1 MSEEKK
7 IEEKKINKLKEVFE
21 KFKAVLNKLITHP
34 IVDKNLNYISFTVIL
49 LILIFIRIQNPEF
62 VKSISN
68 ISFDAY
74 QKIFKYNEVQ
84 DDVIIVDIDEP
95 SLGKF
100 GQFPWSRNIFSQIL
114 DNINENNPKA
124 VGLDIFFSEKD
135 KQSPEE
141 IIKTYSIEDEYT
153 KKTLQSIEGHDEK
166 FQKTLKE
173 TKSVLA
179 VFGSLIPTKGTFD
192 RKGKAKIFAKGGNV
206 KNFVYNYK
214 HSLGSIPIL
223 EKNSKGLGSINYIT
237 QSDAVV
243 RSLPLIMLFNEKL
256 FPTFG
261 LEMIRVGEKKR
272 TIITKLNDS
281 GIKSISIKPL
291 EFQTDKNS
299 LIWVK
304 YNRSINNN
312 FISAEKVFD
321 NKFDK
326 NLFKDKYVLIGAS
339 AKGLFDTVK
348 IPTGETIPG
357 VQVHA
362 NVIDNLL
369 KNNFLKRNDN
379 VFIFELII
387 SILISIAAFIIS
399 QKIKPKYS
407 LSIIFA
413 GLILIFIIGLSV
425 YRFRSELI
433 DVSYPMI
440 MISITFLTGLYFR
453 FLEENKIAL
462 QNLQKEAKLLKEREL
477 AGGVQ
482 KSLFPDISA
491 FENFVYA
498 KNIPARDVSGDY
510 FDVMKVGPEEYYFT
524 LADVSGKGV
533 KAGMYMAKASSIFR
547 TLSNLKF
554 PLERVVFGVNNEIIE
569 AKFKGMFVTAV
580 FGKFNPISG
589 DLTYI
594 NAGHESIMLFDK
606 SKKIEFIESDLPP
619 IGIMKYF
626 AESMVKSKTINIK
639 DKTFVVYTDG
649 VTEGY
654 LPNGEEFGAVGVE
667 NIVKEMETITP
678 KDLVEKVTSTLNWGI
693 PKLRDD
699 ITCMAI
705 NFDNPK
711 EIDIYKKRKDLLH
724 QKKKKKMNSLIII

>member
-1 MSEEKK
+1 VSEEKK
-7 IEEKKINKLKEVFE
+7 PEEIKKNKFKEAFE
-21 KFKAVLNKLITHP
+21 KFKEKLNNLITHP
-34 IVDKNLNYISFTVIL
+34 YIEKNLNYISFSVIL
-49 LILIFIRIQNPEF
+49 LILIIVRIQNPEF

-68 ISFDAY
+68 ISFDSY
-74 QKIFKYNEVQ
+74 QKIFKYSEKQ
-84 DDVIIVDIDEP
+84 DDIVIVDIDEP
-95 SLGKF
+95 SLAKF
-100 GQFPWSRNIFSQIL
+100 GQFPWGRNVFSKIL
-114 DNINENNPKA
+114 ENINKENPKS
-124 VGLDIFFSEKD
+124 VGFDIFFSEKD

-141 IIKTYSIEDEYT
+141 IIKTYSIEDT
-153 KKTLQSIEGHDEK
+153 DIKNALQSIEGHDEK

-179 VFGSLIPTKGTFD
+179 VFGSLVPTKGTYN
-192 RKGKAKIFAKGGNV
+192 RKGKARIFAKGGNV
-206 KNFVYNYK
+206 KNYVYNYTY
-214 HSLGSIPIL
+214 SLGSIPIL

-243 RSLPLIMLFNEKL
+243 RSLPLIMVFNDKL
-256 FPTFG
+256 FPSFG

-272 TIITKLNDS
+272 SIISNLNDN
-281 GIKSISIKPL
+281 GIKNISIKPYI
-291 EFQTDKNS
+291 FNTDKNS

-312 FISAEKVFD
+312 YISAERVFD
-321 NKFDK
+321 NNFDN

-348 IPTGETIPG
+348 IPTGETVPG

-379 VFIFELII
+379 IFIFELII
-387 SILISIAAFIIS
+387 SILISIITFVIS
-399 QKIKPKYS
+399 QRIKPKYS
-407 LSIIFA
+407 LSIIFI
-413 GLILIFIIGLSV
+413 GLIIIFVIGLTI
-425 YRFRSELI
+425 YKFRSELI

-453 FLEENKIAL
+453 FLQENKIAL

-491 FENFVYA
+491 FENFVFA

-606 SKKIEFIESDLPP
+606 LKKIEFIESDLPP

-667 NIVKEMETITP
+667 NIVKEMEIITP

-705 NFDNPK
+705 NFDNPT
-711 EIDIYKKRKDLLH
+711 EIE
-724 QKKKKKMNSLIII
+724 KKKKKPPPPKDDKKE

>member
-7 IEEKKINKLKEVFE
+7 TEEIKKNKFKEVFE
-21 KFKAVLNKLITHP
+21 KFKEKLNNIITHP
-34 IVDKNLNYISFTVIL
+34 YVEKNLNYISFSIIL
-49 LILIFIRIQNPEF
+49 LILIIVRIQNPEF
-62 VKSISN
+62 VKSISS
-68 ISFDAY
+68 ISFDSY
-74 QKIFKYNEVQ
+74 QKIFKYNEKQNDIV
-84 DDVIIVDIDEP
+84 IVDIDEP
-95 SLGKF
+95 SLAKF
-100 GQFPWSRNIFSQIL
+100 GQFPWGRNVFSKIL
-114 DNINENNPKA
+114 ENINKENPKS
-124 VGLDIFFSEKD
+124 VGFDIFFSEKD

-141 IIKTYSIEDEYT
+141 IIKTYSIEDT
-153 KKTLQSIEGHDEK
+153 DIKNALQSIEGHDKK

-179 VFGSLIPTKGTFD
+179 VFGSLVPTKGTYN
-192 RKGKAKIFAKGGNV
+192 RKGKARIFAKGGNV
-206 KNFVYNYK
+206 KNYVYNYK
-214 HSLGSIPIL
+214 YSLGSIPIL

-243 RSLPLIMLFNEKL
+243 RSLPLIMVFNEKL
-256 FPTFG
+256 FPSFG

-272 TIITKLNDS
+272 SIITNLNDN
-281 GIKSISIKPL
+281 GIKNISIKPYV
-291 EFQTDKNS
+291 FNTDKNS

-312 FISAEKVFD
+312 YISAEKVFD
-321 NKFDK
+321 NNFDN

-348 IPTGETIPG
+348 IPTGETVPG

-369 KNNFLKRNDN
+369 KNNFLKRNDKI
-379 VFIFELII
+379 FIFELII
-387 SILISIAAFIIS
+387 SILISIIAFVIS
-399 QKIKPKYS
+399 QRIKPKYS
-407 LSIIFA
+407 LSIIFL
-413 GLILIFIIGLSV
+413 GLIIIFVIGLII
-425 YRFRSELI
+425 YKFRSELI

-453 FLEENKIAL
+453 FLQENKIAL

-606 SKKIEFIESDLPP
+606 AKKIEFIESDLPP

-667 NIVKEMETITP
+667 NIVKGMEIVTP

-705 NFDNPK
+705 NFDNPT
-711 EIDIYKKRKDLLH
+711 EIE
-724 QKKKKKMNSLIII
+724 KKKKKPPPPKEEKKE

>member
-7 IEEKKINKLKEVFE
+7 PEEIKKNRFKEFFE
-21 KFKAVLNKLITHP
+21 ISKENLNKFITHP
-34 IVDKNLNYISFTVIL
+34 YIDKNLNYISFTIIL
-49 LILIFIRIQNPEF
+49 LILIIIRIQNPEF
-62 VKSISN
+62 VKSISS
-68 ISFDAY
+68 ISFDSY
-74 QKIFKYNEVQ
+74 QKIFKYNEKQ
-84 DDVIIVDIDEP
+84 DDIIIVDIDEP
-95 SLGKF
+95 SLAKF
-100 GQFPWSRNIFSQIL
+100 GQFPWGRNVFSKIL
-114 DNINENNPKA
+114 ENINKENPKSI
-124 VGLDIFFSEKD
+124 GFDIFFSEKD

-141 IIKTYSIEDEYT
+141 IIKTYSIEDVNI
-153 KKTLQSIEGHDEK
+153 KNALQSIEGHDEK

-179 VFGSLIPTKGTFD
+179 VFGSLVPTKGTYN
-192 RKGKAKIFAKGGNV
+192 RKGKARIFAKGGNV
-206 KNFVYNYK
+206 KNYVYNYK
-214 HSLGSIPIL
+214 YSLGSIPIL

-243 RSLPLIMLFNEKL
+243 RSLPLIMVFNDKL
-256 FPTFG
+256 FPSFG
-261 LEMIRVGEKKR
+261 LEMIRIGEKKR
-272 TIITKLNDS
+272 SIITNLNDN
-281 GIKSISIKPL
+281 GIKNISIKPYV
-291 EFQTDKNS
+291 FNTDKNS

-312 FISAEKVFD
+312 YISAEKVFD
-321 NKFDK
+321 NNFDD
-326 NLFKDKYVLIGAS
+326 NFFKDKYVLIGAS

-348 IPTGETIPG
+348 IPTGETVPG

-369 KNNFLKRNDN
+369 KNNFLKRNDKI
-379 VFIFELII
+379 FIFELIV
-387 SILISIAAFIIS
+387 SILISIIAFVIS
-399 QKIKPKYS
+399 QRIKPKYS
-407 LSIIFA
+407 LSIIFI
-413 GLILIFIIGLSV
+413 GLIIIFLIGLII
-425 YRFRSELI
+425 YKFRSELI

-453 FLEENKIAL
+453 FLQENKIAL

-626 AESMVKSKTINIK
+626 AESMVKSNTINIK

-667 NIVKEMETITP
+667 NIVKEMDIITP
-678 KDLVEKVTSTLNWGI
+678 KELVEKVTSTLNWGI

-705 NFDNPK
+705 NFDNPT
-711 EIDIYKKRKDLLH
+711 EIE
-724 QKKKKKMNSLIII
+724 KKKKKPPPPPKDEKKE